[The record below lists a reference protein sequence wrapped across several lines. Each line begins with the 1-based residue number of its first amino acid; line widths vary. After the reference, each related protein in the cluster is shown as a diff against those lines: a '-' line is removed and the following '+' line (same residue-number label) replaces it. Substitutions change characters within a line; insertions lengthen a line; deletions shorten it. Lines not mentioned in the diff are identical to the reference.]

1 MTRALPVVYACSGCT
16 SAGELADHAA
26 RELDRAG
33 LAEMASIAGIGAD
46 EPQQL
51 SRAGSRYP
59 VIVIDGCANGCA
71 RRCLQAHGIEPARH
85 YVLSRHG
92 VGRRPRERFTPEEA
106 ERVLALL
113 RKDLA

>member
-1 MTRALPVVYACSGCT
+1 MTRALPVVYACSGST

-26 RELDRAG
+26 RELDRTG

-46 EPQQL
+46 DPQQL
-51 SRAGSRYP
+51 SRACSRYP

-71 RRCLQAHGIEPARH
+71 RRCLEARGIEAAYH

-106 ERVLALL
+106 ERVVALL